1 MWNDTNVGSGVRTN
15 IEYGSSS
22 GSSGGDG
29 TIYLQLSQFLFQYIM
44 LIDEL
49 L

>member
-15 IEYGSSS
+15 IEYGSSGS
-22 GSSGGDG
+22 GSSDG